1 MAAKNANLENMIAAS
16 NPNVVSVEEF
26 SNRIKA
32 ELTASTA
39 AWLKISAILKEAN
52 DQYGFSS
59 DKMKELI
66 AEIGFTASKANKL
79 VRISKST
86 RLEAHADKFST
97 LSAWTV
103 LYHLTTLADDEFAKV
118 VESYKPEV
126 VVSVAW
132 INEVL
137 GKEKPKPTNHKPL
150 FSVQVNFN
158 ALKASEFGNSEFEK
172 VEEALGKLKE
182 AVPYIEIV
190 SNGLFEKECE
200 QGQRELENAWK
211 VALKKQIGR
220 AISEYKD
227 RTLAWQ
233 EYRNPKLR
241 KARNLKRPQIA
252 DHDVDSDL
260 YDLALEDAEK
270 AFDTL
275 EADWFTQQDLM
286 NEALE
291 IVAKKQAKYAER
303 LKNE

>member
-1 MAAKNANLENMIAAS
+1 MAAKSANLENVIATS

-39 AWLKISAILKEAN
+39 AWLNISAILKEAN

-59 DKMKELI
+59 EKMKELI

-79 VRISKST
+79 VQISKSK

-103 LYHLTTLADDEFAKV
+103 LYHLTTLADDEFTKV
-118 VESYKPEV
+118 VEAHKPEV

-150 FSVQVNFN
+150 FTVQVDFN
-158 ALKASEFGNSEFEK
+158 ALKASEFGGGEFEK

-200 QGQRELENAWK
+200 LEARELEKAGK
-211 VALKKQIGR
+211 VALKKLINR
-220 AISEYKD
+220 AIAENKD

-233 EYRNPKLR
+233 EYRNLKLR
-241 KARNLKRPQIA
+241 KERNLKRPQIA

-260 YDLALEDAEK
+260 YELALEDAEK
-270 AFDTL
+270 AFQTL
-275 EADWFTQQDLM
+275 EAEWFSQKLLWD
-286 NEALE
+286 EAQK